1 MTDIV
6 LCVVSHEDFYF
17 LINNVKCMSDE
28 QLKGT
33 VCHKAAYCV
42 GLLDRPSAAV
52 VKLSHVNL

>member
-17 LINNVKCMSDE
+17 LINNIKYMSDE

-33 VCHKAAYCV
+33 VCHKAAYCA
-42 GLLDRPSAAV
+42 GFLDDLLLL
-52 VKLSHVNL
+52 LSN

>member
-33 VCHKAAYCV
+33 VCHKAAYCA
-42 GLLDRPSAAV
+42 GFLDDLLLL
-52 VKLSHVNL
+52 LSN